1 MPQYAILVYPSAN
14 RVYTDSSPGLLRAE
28 LSVFGA
34 ALSAELTDV
43 GEDTIGGVGYVVF
56 STAEPLTALD
66 IALLSNLSSLYAL
79 FEYTHSER
87 GEETLRPV
95 TISPLASFDS
105 DLLTIQKYPGK
116 TNELFTKLLF
126 NVTLLSTA
134 SPLAMLEQPLHVL
147 DPLCGRGTTLNQ
159 ALMYGFHATGLDV
172 DGKDFEAYEQF
183 VKTYLRTKRVKH
195 TAESG
200 QVRRNKVRL
209 GRRLDVE
216 FGLTKEQY
224 KAGETRKLTY
234 LNCDTLTADDLLKA
248 NSVDV
253 IVTDAP
259 YGVQHGSHRTQDAS
273 LARSPRDLLAA
284 AIPVWTRV
292 LRPGGA
298 IGISW
303 NTYVTKRE
311 ELVEILARAGLDV
324 CEGGPFEDFSHRVDQ
339 AIVRDLVVA
348 RKPA

>member
-56 STAEPLTALD
+56 STAEPLTAQD

-79 FEYTHSER
+79 FER

-134 SPLAMLEQPLHVL
+134 SPLTMLEKPLHVL

-311 ELVEILARAGLDV
+311 ELVDILTRAGLDV
-324 CEGGPFEDFSHRVDQ
+324 REGGPYDEFSHRVDQ

-348 RKPA
+348 RKSV

>member
-56 STAEPLTALD
+56 STAEPLTAQD

-79 FEYTHSER
+79 FER

-134 SPLAMLEQPLHVL
+134 SPLAMLEKPLHVL

-248 NSVDV
+248 NSIDV

-311 ELVEILARAGLDV
+311 ELTDILTRAGLDV
-324 CEGGPFEDFSHRVDQ
+324 CAYEDFSHRVDQ